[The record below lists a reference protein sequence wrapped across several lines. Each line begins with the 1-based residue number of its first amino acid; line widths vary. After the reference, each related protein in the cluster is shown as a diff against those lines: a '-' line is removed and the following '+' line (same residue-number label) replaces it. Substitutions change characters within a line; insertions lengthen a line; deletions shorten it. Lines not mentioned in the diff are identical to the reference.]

1 MTFRSVTSLALAL
14 LLVGLLSLNAEAKR
28 LGGGGSFG
36 GRTTYSKPYSRP
48 VSPASTPSPSS
59 QPAPS
64 QVRQPGA
71 APVGA
76 PGMGSR
82 LGWGLGGLLAGGLI
96 GSMLFGNGFGGG
108 MGGGMGMLD
117 IILIG
122 LIIFMAVRLFRGRKK
137 TEDSGSVSQGP
148 WTKPP
153 TADGRTRAQQSWD
166 NLRSP
171 GAPSGP
177 QAGPTAAPSGGFGDG
192 SATSAAQPVE
202 PVDPIVPEGFSIPDF
217 LQGAKTVY
225 TRLQASW
232 DRRDLADIALFTT
245 PEVLAEITR
254 QAAADASPSRTELI
268 MISARLLEFKED
280 PKLTVATVYFDVLLR
295 EEATEAHPKQVR
307 EVWHFARETNNPDS
321 NWKLEGIQQMD
332 N

>member
-1 MTFRSVTSLALAL
+1 MTFRFAKYFLVAL
-14 LLVGLLSLNAEAKR
+14 LAVGLFSFDAEAKR
-28 LGGGGSFG
+28 LGGGSSFG
-36 GRTTYSKPYSRP
+36 SRPTYSKSYSKP
-48 VSPASTPSPSS
+48 VSPAGGYT
-59 QPAPS
+59 QPGQTTPS
-64 QVRQPGA
+64 QVGQPGA
-71 APVGA
+71 APGPAAA

-82 LGWGLGGLLAGGLI
+82 LGWGLGGLVAGGLI
-96 GSMLFGNGFGGG
+96 GSMLFGHGLGGGLGGG
-108 MGGGMGMLD
+108 MGLLD

-122 LIIFMAVRLFRGRKK
+122 LIIFMAIRLFRGRKK
-137 TEDSGSVSQGP
+137 AVNSDNVAQGQ

-153 TADGRTRAQQSWD
+153 ADGRTSAQQSWD
-166 NLRSP
+166 NLRSSTP
-171 GAPSGP
+171 QPGP
-177 QAGPTAAPSGGFGDG
+177 QAGAAAPSGGFGDG
-192 SATSAAQPVE
+192 TTAPATQPVE

-232 DRRDLADIALFTT
+232 DRRDLTDIALFTT
-245 PEVLAEITR
+245 PEVLAEISR
-254 QAAADASPSRTELI
+254 QATADSSPSRTELL
-268 MISARLLEFKED
+268 MINARLLEFKED

-307 EVWHFARETNNPDS
+307 EVWHFVRETNNPDS